1 MYSRQELIA
10 GFQQIPLTPSRVV
23 MVHNSYKSLGGVQG
37 GAEAVVDALLDWVGL
52 QGTVLFPTFN
62 FQSWTENH
70 YFDVQETPSHMGII
84 GELARLRPEARRT
97 PHPIY
102 SFAALGERR
111 EAFQACDDVE
121 AYGPNSAF
129 ALFHQLNGMIVS
141 IGLEWNSTFSMIH
154 YIEYHSGVAHRRVK
168 QFSGIYLGYDGQP
181 KLATYSMFVRKD
193 NRILTDI
200 VPAMDELVE
209 KNIIKAVQVGD
220 ATVHYATA
228 ADYYEG
234 LGYYAREEPEK
245 LHKIK
250 TSSY

>member
-10 GFQQIPLTPSRVV
+10 GLQQIPLTPSRVV

-37 GAEAVVDALLDWVGL
+37 GAQTVIDALLDWVGP

-84 GELARLRPEARRT
+84 GELARLRPEAVRT

-111 EAFQACDDVE
+111 EAFGACEDFE
-121 AYGPNSAF
+121 AYGPNSVF

-154 YIEYHSGVAHRRVK
+154 YIEYHHRVAHRRVK
-168 QFSGIYLGYDGQP
+168 KFSGIYVGYDGQP
-181 KLATYSMFVRKD
+181 KLATYSMFVRND
-193 NRILTDI
+193 DRVITDI
-200 VPAMDELVE
+200 NPAMDELLE
-209 KNIIKAVQVGD
+209 KGAIEAVQVGD

-228 ADYYEG
+228 GDIYEN
-234 LGYYAREEPEK
+234 LGYYAREAPEK

-250 TSSY
+250 SSSF

>member
-37 GAEAVVDALLDWVGL
+37 GAETVIDALLDWVGP
-52 QGTVLFPTFN
+52 QGTVLFPNFN

-84 GELARLRPEARRT
+84 GELARLRPEAVRS

-102 SFAALGERR
+102 SFAVLGDRQD
-111 EAFQACDDVE
+111 AFRACEDVE
-121 AYGPNSAF
+121 AYGPDSAF
-129 ALFHQLNGMIVS
+129 ALFHQLNGMIIS
-141 IGLEWNSTFSMIH
+141 IGLQWNDTFSMIH
-154 YIEYHSGVAHRRVK
+154 YIEYHHSVAHRRIK
-168 QFSGIYLGYDGQP
+168 KFSGIYVGYDGQP
-181 KLATYSMFVRKD
+181 RLATYSMFVRRD
-193 NRILTDI
+193 NRIITDI
-200 VPAMDELVE
+200 VPAMDELFE
-209 KNIIKAVQVGD
+209 RGAIKAVQVGD

-228 ADYYEG
+228 EDCYQG
-234 LGYYAREEPEK
+234 LGTYAREAPEM

-250 TSSY
+250 ESSF